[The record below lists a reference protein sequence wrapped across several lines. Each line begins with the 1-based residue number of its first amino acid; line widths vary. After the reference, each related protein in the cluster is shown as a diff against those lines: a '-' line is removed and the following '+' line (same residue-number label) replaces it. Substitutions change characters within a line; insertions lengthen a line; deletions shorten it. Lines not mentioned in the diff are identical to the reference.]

1 MTMEIKPYKVII
13 AGTRTFDNY
22 PLLCSFCDKCLSQK
36 ELSHD
41 IVIVSGAA
49 KGADT
54 LGERYAKERG
64 FAVLSYPA
72 DWEKHG
78 RAAGP
83 IRNTEMADAADALI
97 AFWDGQSRGTANMID
112 TARKKGLKIRICNYN
127 LK

>member
-1 MTMEIKPYKVII
+1 MNKEPYKVII

-36 ELSHD
+36 ELTND
-41 IVIVSGAA
+41 IVIISGAA

-54 LGERYAKERG
+54 LGEHYARMKG
-64 FAVLSYPA
+64 FAVESHPA

-83 IRNTEMADAADALI
+83 IRNAEMADTADALI
-97 AFWDGQSRGTANMID
+97 AFWDGQSRGTANMIE
-112 TARKKGLKIRICNYN
+112 TARKKSLKIRICNYN